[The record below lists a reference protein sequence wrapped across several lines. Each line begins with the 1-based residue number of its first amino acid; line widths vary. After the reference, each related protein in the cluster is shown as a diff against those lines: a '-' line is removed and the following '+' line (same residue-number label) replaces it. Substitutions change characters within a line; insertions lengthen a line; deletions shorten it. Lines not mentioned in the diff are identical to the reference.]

1 MKRNL
6 GSTMAFL
13 RNWGPL
19 LVAALL
25 VAPMNDARAGPGGTD
40 RPHLGKCDTVIP
52 PLPPTFPAVVEIS
65 ASCHFRHLG
74 LTTGMI
80 VQTIDAAGPPSNGVL
95 PLTITDGRI
104 TYVAAN
110 GDELHTTFEGD
121 ASINLATGVIAFEG
135 IETIVGGT
143 GRFSNASGESF
154 LEGEA
159 SAVTLTG
166 FYVTLGRL
174 SY

>member
-1 MKRNL
+1 M
-6 GSTMAFL
+6 
-13 RNWGPL
+13 
-19 LVAALL
+19 VAATLF
-25 VAPMNDARAGPGGTD
+25 VAPMNGALADSGGRD

-110 GDELHTTFEGD
+110 GDELHTTFEGE
-121 ASINLATGVIAFEG
+121 ASFNLATGAIAFEG
-135 IETIVGGT
+135 LKPLLEVPAGSPM
-143 GRFSNASGESF
+143 RLVKASWK
-154 LEGEA
+154 
-159 SAVTLTG
+159 VKHQ
-166 FYVTLGRL
+166 R
-174 SY
+174 